1 MEYTARGA
9 QCGAITTAS
18 GERKVVVAG
27 GHDTGERVQQEVQVL
42 DLASGTWSLGPFLPY
57 SIWLGAV
64 LPTERSFLIL
74 GGAQIPAGSAT
85 DDKILELDP
94 DTLEWIERP
103 ERLSME
109 RSAFYSI
116 NVEKSL
122 FCS

>member
-1 MEYTARGA
+1 M
-9 QCGAITTAS
+9 
-18 GERKVVVAG
+18 VF
-27 GHDTGERVQQEVQVL
+27 
-42 DLASGTWSLGPFLPY
+42 GTFPS
-57 SIWLGAV
+57 V

-85 DDKILELDP
+85 HDKILEVDP
-94 DTLEWIERP
+94 DTLGWIERP
-103 ERLSME
+103 ERLAME